1 MLCKMASSSKTVTL
15 LLLAAGVICCSSAQ
29 VPKVIE
35 GFSCPEI
42 NKHPLYYHPTDCRHF
57 FSCFNFREPHKIAC
71 YIGLVYDAEDY
82 ACKTPKEV
90 AECSCWY
97 DCAAKANSSCPMG
110 PCNAD
115 CSCRSDSTDGED
127 DDYENLDARADSVQ
141 E

>member
-1 MLCKMASSSKTVTL
+1 MLCKMASSSKTATL
-15 LLLAAGVICCSSAQ
+15 LLLAAGVICCASAQ

-82 ACKTPKEV
+82 TCKTPKEV

-97 DCAAKANSSCPMG
+97 DCGENSLCPDS
-110 PCNAD
+110 CNAD
-115 CSCRSDSTDGED
+115 CSCPSSGGGDT
-127 DDYENLDARADSVQ
+127 DYEELSARSSRIGRN
-141 E
+141 